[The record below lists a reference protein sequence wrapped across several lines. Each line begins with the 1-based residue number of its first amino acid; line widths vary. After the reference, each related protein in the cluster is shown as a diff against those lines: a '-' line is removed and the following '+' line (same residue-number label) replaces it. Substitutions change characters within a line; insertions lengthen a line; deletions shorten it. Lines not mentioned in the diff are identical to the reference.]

1 MTSASDTRFYI
12 LRISGTLDADFM
24 ASICPAGATMTVMD
38 EHIILT
44 NLRTDQS
51 GIIGII
57 RQLHNFGCI
66 LQSLDAT

>member
-12 LRISGTLDADFM
+12 LRISGMLDEDFL
-24 ASICPAGATMTVMD
+24 ASFCPVGATMTVMD
-38 EHIILT
+38 EHIILA

-66 LQSLDAT
+66 LLSLDAT